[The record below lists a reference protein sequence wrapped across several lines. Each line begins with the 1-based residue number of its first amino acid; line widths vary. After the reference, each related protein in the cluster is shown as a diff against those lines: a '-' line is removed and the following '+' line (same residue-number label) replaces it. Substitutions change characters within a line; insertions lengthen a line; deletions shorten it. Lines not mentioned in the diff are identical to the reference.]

1 MGYATM
7 KDSAKRLTLGEDIGN
22 GQIEL
27 RHLSPSLFA
36 EVQKIQLHNHS
47 GVGSRK
53 IRQDML
59 EGGYGKN
66 GFIIY
71 SEDATKRYKI
81 TIDNSGVLQATE
93 V

>member
-1 MGYATM
+1 MGYKTFSESP
-7 KDSAKRLTLGEDIGN
+7 KNLTKSEDIGN

-36 EVQKIQLHNHS
+36 EVQKVGLHNHT

-53 IRQDML
+53 VRQDML

-66 GFIIY
+66 GFIMY

-93 V
+93 I

>member
-1 MGYATM
+1 MGYMSFANSP
-7 KDSAKRLTLGEDIGN
+7 KPLTKGEDVGQ
-22 GQIEL
+22 GQIDL

-36 EVQKIQLHNHS
+36 EIQKIGLHNHS

-53 IRQDML
+53 IKLADL
-59 EGGYGKN
+59 EGGFGKN
-66 GFIIY
+66 GFIMY

-93 V
+93 I